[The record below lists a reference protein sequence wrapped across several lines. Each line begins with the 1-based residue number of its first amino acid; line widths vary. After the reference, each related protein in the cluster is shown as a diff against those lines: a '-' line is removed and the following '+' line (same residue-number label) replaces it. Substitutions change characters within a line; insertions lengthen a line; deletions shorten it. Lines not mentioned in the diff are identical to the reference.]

1 MYVRASA
8 NGCVFVRAEAEFM
21 AFLLS
26 FKQAVPHCSEKWE
39 RPGRVSQENK
49 EEDEWNKIDREV
61 FLETDKG
68 AGENRHSAF

>member
-8 NGCVFVRAEAEFM
+8 NGGVFVRAEAEFM

-49 EEDEWNKIDREV
+49 EKRRMNGIK
-61 FLETDKG
+61 
-68 AGENRHSAF
+68 